1 MRVLA
6 LRLHAAMCACQHMAY
21 LLQNACVHECCV
33 CLQLWGT
40 IDHVEAPGPSE
51 LVLFEASSTA
61 QQAAGADQLT
71 QMGQQVGHTRKEQR
85 WFCCRGWQGGGTGA
99 AGHKARS
106 EEARN
111 VFVHWE
117 AARDIRRHVGSQWHA
132 ADTWH
137 ATDVWHATASQ
148 QPSTACNS
156 SRQAN
161 AHGPAGR
168 AHQEGAKGHKG
179 SLLHANRY
187 LACNRCLACDSG
199 PAAKHSKPFLGPA
212 GTAQQ
217 P

>member
-1 MRVLA
+1 
-6 LRLHAAMCACQHMAY
+6 MCACQHMAY
-21 LLQNACVHECCV
+21 LLQNACVHVCCV

-61 QQAAGADQLT
+61 RQAAAADQLT
-71 QMGQQVGHTRKEQR
+71 RMGQQVGHTRKEQR
-85 WFCCRGWQGGGTGA
+85 WFCCRGWGGGGGTGA

-111 VFVHWE
+111 EFVHWV
-117 AARDIRRHVGSQWHA
+117 AVRDIGRHVGSQWHA
-132 ADTWH
+132 ADIWH

-199 PAAKHSKPFLGPA
+199 PAAKHSRPVLGPA